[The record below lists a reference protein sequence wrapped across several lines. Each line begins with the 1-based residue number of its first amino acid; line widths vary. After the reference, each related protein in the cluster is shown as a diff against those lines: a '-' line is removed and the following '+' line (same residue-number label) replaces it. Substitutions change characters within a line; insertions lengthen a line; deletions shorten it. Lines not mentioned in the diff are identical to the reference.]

1 MKKLTPLFQFV
12 LIVLLS
18 VISITG
24 AIAQPKIKK
33 VELVMIP
40 EHADALYKAGERVK
54 IKEAVKT

>member
-24 AIAQPKIKK
+24 AIAQPKIIKQNR
-33 VELVMIP
+33 
-40 EHADALYKAGERVK
+40 KAV
-54 IKEAVKT
+54 